1 MSSFDV
7 CMRNAGRPY
16 RLWGR
21 GYEPYLSKG
30 EKREATNGVAPV
42 KTLQF
47 FFSVSL
53 ESFAFSLVRLVQ
65 ITGVLVLSC

>member
-1 MSSFDV
+1 MRENVSSFDV

-47 FFSVSL
+47 FFSV
-53 ESFAFSLVRLVQ
+53 
-65 ITGVLVLSC
+65 

>member
-21 GYEPYLSKG
+21 GYEPYLCKG

-47 FFSVSL
+47 FSVFDL
-53 ESFAFSLVRLVQ
+53 K
-65 ITGVLVLSC
+65 VLLSAWSD